1 MVDELNYPE
10 VKRVQAGWSGPRR
23 VSADFWH
30 KDSSKGE
37 QEDGNETCCYV
48 CFGVGGTDKTTGGQA
63 GGGRVEDVKISFV
76 SE

>member
-1 MVDELNYPE
+1 M
-10 VKRVQAGWSGPRR
+10 

-30 KDSSKGE
+30 KDSNKEE
-37 QEDGNETCCYV
+37 QEDLQDGNETCCYV

-63 GGGRVEDVKISFV
+63 GGGRVEDAKISFV